1 MEYER
6 TTRDKL
12 NPELDE
18 AIDYFFRNLGA
29 DAKAKACKGD
39 LDYQGKWLELSE
51 DELKQYLAEELL
63 DLLVY
68 YAMGVHR
75 FGWPLPPFDFRG

>member
-6 TTRDKL
+6 TTSNRL

-18 AIDYFFRNLGA
+18 TIDHFFRHLME
-29 DAKAKACKGD
+29 DAKAKALKGD
-39 LDYQGKWLELSE
+39 LGYQGKWMKLSE
-51 DELKQYLAEELL
+51 DELKQYLMEELL

-68 YAMGVHR
+68 YAMGVKR
-75 FGWPLPPFDFRG
+75 FGWPLHVID